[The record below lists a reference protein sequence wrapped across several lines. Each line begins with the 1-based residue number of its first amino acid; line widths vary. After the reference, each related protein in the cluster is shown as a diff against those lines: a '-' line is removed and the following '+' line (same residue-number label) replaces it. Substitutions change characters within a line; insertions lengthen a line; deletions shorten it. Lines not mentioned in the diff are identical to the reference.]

1 MTSNDTPHFAEHA
14 PSSHENLGNIAVI
27 RVADVIG
34 ERIEIFALRPGDTV
48 ESAAQKLARW
58 HVRTAAVCDDVGN
71 LAGIFGQSDIS
82 ARVVAAGLDPKSTI
96 VQDVM
101 TSDPISADIETDMLT
116 CVRLMRRHGISHI
129 ALTRTTAEG
138 EQYFGLVSANDILGV
153 VAKQVVGS
161 DWMREFAGEAA
172 V

>member
-1 MTSNDTPHFAEHA
+1 MTSNDTPLFAEHA
-14 PSSHENLGNIAVI
+14 RNSNEQIGNIVSL
-27 RVADVIG
+27 RVVDVIG
-34 ERIEIFALRPGDTV
+34 NRTEIFALRPGDTV
-48 ESAAQKLARW
+48 EFAAQKLARW

-82 ARVVAAGLDPKSTI
+82 TRVVAAGIDPKTAQ
-96 VQDVM
+96 VRDVM
-101 TSDPISADIETDMLT
+101 TAEPISADVETDLLT
-116 CVRLMRRHGISHI
+116 CVRLMQHHGVSHI

-138 EQYFGLVSANDILGV
+138 EQYFGMVSANDILGV
-153 VAKQVVGS
+153 VSRQVGSS

>member
-1 MTSNDTPHFAEHA
+1 MTSNDGKHHGHA
-14 PSSHENLGNIAVI
+14 HHSHDHLGNIAIV

-34 ERIEIFALRPGDTV
+34 VRTEIFAVTPGDTV
-48 ESAAQKLARW
+48 EGAAQKLARW

-71 LAGIFGQSDIS
+71 LAGILGQSDIS
-82 ARVVAAGLDPKSTI
+82 ARVVAAGLDPKTTL
-96 VQDVM
+96 VREVM
-101 TSDPISADIETDMLT
+101 TAEPISADVETDLLT

-138 EQYFGLVSANDILGV
+138 EQYFGMLSANDILGV
-153 VAKQVVGS
+153 VAQHVGSS